1 IVSSQSY
8 VSKAMIEKLAQ
19 WEREGWVGVT
29 HCAILKCLAAQLKA
43 RVAETAFVVAPR
55 ASNAQIFCKEAT
67 RLAKLGAS
75 RNGIR
80 QISLDVPGGTN
91 LTGVRIQGNKQKVFY
106 RGIREIKTQSLEP
119 RRSTNRRLA
128 EVRESLKHQQDK
140 LFTDEQIWCSIRI
153 KDFLPRTAQFLWR
166 AMHNA
171 HRVGEYWKHIPE
183 CEERAICQ
191 DCGEVEDLEHILVKC
206 KSPGAEII
214 WGAARKLW
222 LEKESDWPEVSLGS
236 ILGCGLM
243 RFVDEQGKLK
253 SGTRRLY
260 RILVSESAYTIW
272 KLRNDRVISRA
283 GAPLTEQEILNRWKY
298 DLNQRLQQDVI
309 LANRSAR
316 RNRPRLAP
324 ALVKE
329 TWAGTLDEEDRLPE
343 NWLKESRVLVGRRA
357 LTQDQ

>member
-1 IVSSQSY
+1 
-8 VSKAMIEKLAQ
+8 
-19 WEREGWVGVT
+19 
-29 HCAILKCLAAQLKA
+29 
-43 RVAETAFVVAPR
+43 
-55 ASNAQIFCKEAT
+55 
-67 RLAKLGAS
+67 
-75 RNGIR
+75 
-80 QISLDVPGGTN
+80 
-91 LTGVRIQGNKQKVFY
+91 
-106 RGIREIKTQSLEP
+106 
-119 RRSTNRRLA
+119 
-128 EVRESLKHQQDK
+128 
-140 LFTDEQIWCSIRI
+140 
-153 KDFLPRTAQFLWR
+153 
-166 AMHNA
+166 MHNA

-206 KSPGAEII
+206 ESPGAEII

-222 LEKESDWPEVSLGS
+222 PEKESDWPEVSLGS
-236 ILGCGLM
+236 ILWCGLM

-272 KLRNDRVISRA
+272 KLRNDTVISRA

-357 LTQDQ
+357 LTQDQLRNSTGVG